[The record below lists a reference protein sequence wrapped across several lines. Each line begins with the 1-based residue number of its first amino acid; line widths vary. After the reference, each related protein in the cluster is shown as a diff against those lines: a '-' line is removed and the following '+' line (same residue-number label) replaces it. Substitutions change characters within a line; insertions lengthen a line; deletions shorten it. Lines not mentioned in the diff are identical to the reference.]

1 VDFVAEWSRKT
12 ELPAKSFLAWLG
24 LHKAKYYAWRRRYRA
39 PNQHNA
45 ELPRE
50 YYLEDWEKLAI
61 LDFQAKYPLEG
72 YRRLTYMM
80 LDRDIVAVSPSSVY
94 RVLRDAGR
102 LARWTRSPSRK
113 GTGFEQPQGPHQH
126 WHIDIAYVNI
136 ASTFYYLCTVLDGYS
151 RAVVAWDI
159 RESMREH
166 DVEIIL
172 QRARERCPD
181 AKPRVIS
188 DNGPQFIAR
197 DFKVFIRIAGM
208 THVRT
213 SPYYPQ
219 SNGKLERYQQ
229 TVKQVL
235 RPAAPS
241 TLDEAAAVVER
252 FVEHYTHVRLHS
264 GIGYVTPA
272 DMLAGRDGEVWAV
285 RKQRLAEARLRR
297 RMARHGA

>member
-1 VDFVAEWSRKT
+1 VAEWSRKT

-113 GTGFEQPQGPHQH
+113 GTGF
-126 WHIDIAYVNI
+126 
-136 ASTFYYLCTVLDGYS
+136 
-151 RAVVAWDI
+151 
-159 RESMREH
+159 
-166 DVEIIL
+166 
-172 QRARERCPD
+172 
-181 AKPRVIS
+181 
-188 DNGPQFIAR
+188 
-197 DFKVFIRIAGM
+197 
-208 THVRT
+208 
-213 SPYYPQ
+213 
-219 SNGKLERYQQ
+219 
-229 TVKQVL
+229 
-235 RPAAPS
+235 
-241 TLDEAAAVVER
+241 
-252 FVEHYTHVRLHS
+252 
-264 GIGYVTPA
+264 
-272 DMLAGRDGEVWAV
+272 
-285 RKQRLAEARLRR
+285 
-297 RMARHGA
+297 